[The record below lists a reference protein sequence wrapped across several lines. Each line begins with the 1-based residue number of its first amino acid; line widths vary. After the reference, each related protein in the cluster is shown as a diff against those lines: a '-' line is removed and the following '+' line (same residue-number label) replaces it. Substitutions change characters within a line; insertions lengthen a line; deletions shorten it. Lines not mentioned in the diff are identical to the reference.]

1 MIIDPLDLNLIRQ
14 LEIQGT
20 IPVHD
25 FVNKFHVSRKEILV
39 RVRNFE
45 DTGLISGYGFKLF
58 LPGIH
63 GGKWYWGCIAG
74 DATPKFMVGSSV
86 PYLEEKVENMSFPT
100 GVCPNISLLFYT
112 KNLKDIKTLSN
123 KLAGMKYAEVY
134 KVGEYNVAV
143 PRVVLP
149 EDWQLLADFY
159 NTKKLNY
166 ATIDAIT
173 NNPKSGSEIQLSRL
187 VWTRKNRQG
196 ILSIAPNFNWSV
208 IKNYMHIHL
217 AVVTK
222 LRTKGLRRLLKDI
235 GFVGNIASRFKKR
248 YVQIEFDLWGFSDL
262 KTIVHELTKV
272 DGLTVEGCSFA
283 YRNRIYDEW
292 VKDYIQQQI

>member
-1 MIIDPLDLNLIRQ
+1 
-14 LEIQGT
+14 
-20 IPVHD
+20 
-25 FVNKFHVSRKEILV
+25 VNKFHISQKEMLL

-45 DTGLISGYGFKLF
+45 ETGLISSYGFKLF
-58 LPGIH
+58 LPAIH

-74 DATPKFMVGSSV
+74 EATPKFMVGNSV
-86 PYLEEKVENMSFPT
+86 PYLEEMVENMSFPA

-134 KVGEYNVAV
+134 KVGEYSVTV
-143 PRVVLP
+143 PRVILK
-149 EDWQLLADFY
+149 EDWQLLAELY
-159 NTKKLNY
+159 NTKKVDY
-166 ATIDAIT
+166 AMINSIT
-173 NNPKSGSEIQLSRL
+173 NNPKSAKEIQLSRL

-217 AVVTK
+217 AIVTK
-222 LRTKGLRRLLKDI
+222 LRSKALRGLLKDI

-262 KTIVHELTKV
+262 KTIVHELSKV
-272 DGLTVEGCSFA
+272 DRLTVEGCSFA

>member
-25 FVNKFHVSRKEILV
+25 FVNKFHISRKEILL

-45 DTGLISGYGFKLF
+45 ETGLISSYGFKLF

-74 DATPKFMVGSSV
+74 EATPKFMVGNSV
-86 PYLEEKVENMSFPT
+86 PYLEEMVENMSFPA
-100 GVCPNISLLFYT
+100 GVCPNMSLLFYT
-112 KNLKDIKTLSN
+112 KNLKDIKMLSN

-134 KVGEYNVAV
+134 KVGEYNVTV
-143 PRVVLP
+143 PRVILR
-149 EDWQLLADFY
+149 EDWQLLAELY
-159 NTKKLNY
+159 NTKKMDYAKLN
-166 ATIDAIT
+166 AIT
-173 NNPKSGSEIQLSRL
+173 NNPKSAKELQLSRL

-196 ILSIAPNFNWSV
+196 ILSIVPNFNWSV

-222 LRTKGLRRLLKDI
+222 LRTKGLRGLLKDM

-262 KTIVHELTKV
+262 TTIVHELSKI